1 MDKKFDIKKL
11 TSQREV
17 SLLVVLIV
25 LCAAIQMRNS
35 AFLSISNITA
45 ILADNFWILIPALGM
60 MCVLLIGGIDISIG
74 STVAFSAMTTGL
86 IMRDYPET
94 PTIVLFLLAVLV
106 GTFCGIVIGF
116 VISKG
121 KVAPIIATMGAMNI
135 LRGAT
140 YLIAKNQWISAH
152 QVTESFKN
160 IYLSEILGVKSFIWI
175 TIFFYFLFGYF
186 MKFTT
191 FGRQIYAVGSNPE
204 AAAISGINIDR
215 IRISVYAIMGA
226 LCGLSGALWVSK
238 YASAQGDAA
247 KGMEMDVIA
256 ACVIG
261 GVSLNGGRGSVVGVL
276 LGGLVMAIIG
286 NALPLIN
293 ISSFVQNALKGSII
307 IFAVV
312 LNITTQRSLVKKN
325 LKRREI

>member
-1 MDKKFDIKKL
+1 MDKKFSLKKI

-17 SLLVVLIV
+17 SLLIVLVVL
-25 LCAAIQMRNS
+25 CSAIQVRNS
-35 AFLSISNITA
+35 SFLSIANVTD
-45 ILADNFWILIPALGM
+45 ILVDNFWILIPALGM

-74 STVAFSAMTTGL
+74 STVAFSAMTVGL
-86 IMRDYPET
+86 IMRDHPGT
-94 PTIVLFLLAVLV
+94 PTIVLFFLAILV
-106 GTFCGIVIGF
+106 GACLGGVIGL

-121 KVAPIIATMGAMNI
+121 RVAPIIATMGAMNI
-135 LRGAT
+135 IRGAT

-152 QVTESFKN
+152 QVTNGFKN
-160 IYLSEILGVKSFIWI
+160 IYLSEILGVKSYIWF
-175 TIFFYFLFGYF
+175 TIICYLIFGYF
-186 MKFTT
+186 LKFTT

-204 AAAISGINIDR
+204 AAEISGINIDK
-215 IRISVYAIMGA
+215 IKICVYSIMGA
-226 LCGLSGALWVSK
+226 LCGLSGALWISR

-276 LGGLVMAIIG
+276 LGGLIMAIIG

-293 ISSFVQNALKGSII
+293 VSSFVQNALKGGII
-307 IFAVV
+307 ILAVI
-312 LNITTQRSLVKKN
+312 LNVVAQRSLVKSN